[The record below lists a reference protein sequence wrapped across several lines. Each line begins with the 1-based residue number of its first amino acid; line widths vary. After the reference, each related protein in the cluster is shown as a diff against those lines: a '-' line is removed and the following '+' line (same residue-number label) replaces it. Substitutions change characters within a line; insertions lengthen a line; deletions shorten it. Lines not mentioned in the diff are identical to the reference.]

1 MTKFNDCRAFVICSS
16 LITRFT
22 ILRLFV
28 EVVRR
33 AANNVSILVL
43 TPSRQDVMLK
53 PTLFRILNDRVLDAA
68 IKFKRVDTAP
78 TMRWQSVGW
87 KSHQNCS

>member
-43 TPSRQDVMLK
+43 TPFCQDVILK
-53 PTLFRILNDRVLDAA
+53 PTMFRILRDRILDRHDHIQTDGHRADNEMA
-68 IKFKRVDTAP
+68 IRRIEAP
-78 TMRWQSVGW
+78 S
-87 KSHQNCS
+87 KL